1 MSIVLIVENLNKTH
15 DEINHPIFLKAGL
28 AKIYKIADK
37 TTCHVDNKLSMCF
50 DDNLEP
56 FELPIKYTVEFKI
69 HYDLNWLA
77 DQDGVVEE
85 NCTKA
90 FVKQININES
100 FTYFEC
106 AEEHIDF
113 DNLLSDILNEV
124 IISSLTKTR
133 TTVENSLRVV
143 QDAIASEHL
152 IRNDKLMEY
161 IDAESGAKRIVRH
174 VTRKLFQTTV
184 VNLNDGGYI
193 LDTLNLE
200 SNKEEAFGTLSLK
213 IKAVTIDPEII
224 VKDENPPNINLD
236 METDCS

>member
-69 HYDLNWLA
+69 HYDLNW
-77 DQDGVVEE
+77 
-85 NCTKA
+85 